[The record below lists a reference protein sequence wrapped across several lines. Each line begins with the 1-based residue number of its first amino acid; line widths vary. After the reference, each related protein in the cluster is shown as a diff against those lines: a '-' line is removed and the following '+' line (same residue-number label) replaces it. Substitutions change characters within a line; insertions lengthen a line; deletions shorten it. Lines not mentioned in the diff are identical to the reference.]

1 MSLLEELEAYSKA
14 CIADA
19 ACCCVKH
26 RWACMRFLRDV
37 EHAGTDDLPYV
48 FDEARAERFYAWAR
62 LHKHTKGILAGE
74 PIELAP
80 IQRFI
85 FGNVF
90 GWVHRETG
98 LRRFRRAYWQ
108 VGRKNAKSQS
118 LALVGDYLLMADGEP
133 MSEVYIGATKKAQA
147 EIIYKETVAMLRRS
161 PEFFRGKWHEKYS
174 IITRSLR

>member
-37 EHAGTDDLPYV
+37 ERAGTDDFPYV
-48 FDEARAERFYAWAR
+48 FDEPRAERFYAWAR

-80 IQRFI
+80 AGYIGRQGFAVSVAPIGRW
-85 FGNVF
+85 GA
-90 GWVHRETG
+90 RT
-98 LRRFRRAYWQ
+98 RSRRASRLSVTICLWRTGNQ
-108 VGRKNAKSQS
+108 
-118 LALVGDYLLMADGEP
+118 
-133 MSEVYIGATKKAQA
+133 
-147 EIIYKETVAMLRRS
+147 
-161 PEFFRGKWHEKYS
+161 
-174 IITRSLR
+174 

>member
-37 EHAGTDDLPYV
+37 EHAGTDDFPYV

-108 VGRKNAKSQS
+108 VCNAS
-118 LALVGDYLLMADGEP
+118 
-133 MSEVYIGATKKAQA
+133 
-147 EIIYKETVAMLRRS
+147 
-161 PEFFRGKWHEKYS
+161 
-174 IITRSLR
+174 